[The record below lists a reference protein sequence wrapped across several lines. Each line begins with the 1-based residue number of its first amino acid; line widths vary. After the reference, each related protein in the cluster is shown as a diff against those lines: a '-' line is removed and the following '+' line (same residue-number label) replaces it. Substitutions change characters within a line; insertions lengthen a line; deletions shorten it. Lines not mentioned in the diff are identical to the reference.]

1 MESCIG
7 ILGRG
12 RLGSALAAGWTGA
25 GIDVVT
31 VGSDD
36 PAGLARVTS
45 CDVVV
50 LAIPLGRLRTVPATA
65 LDGAL
70 VVDAT
75 NHWWELDGADAALED
90 PRTSTS
96 ETVQSWF
103 AGARVVKSLGHVS
116 VWELENLGRPP
127 GDLDRRG
134 IAVAGDGA
142 EDVARVGALVE
153 ALGFDAVPIGSL
165 AAGVMVEPGSEAF
178 GADATA
184 SELRAMVRRFP
195 RSQRGR
201 VVARA
206 RGLDPERW
214 SGPR

>member
-1 MESCIG
+1 MERRIG

-12 RLGSALAAGWTGA
+12 RLGSVLAARYAAA
-25 GIDVVT
+25 GIAVET

-36 PAGLARVTS
+36 PAGLARVVA
-45 CDVVV
+45 CDLVI
-50 LAIPLGRLRTVPATA
+50 LAIPLSRLRTVPAGA

-75 NHWWELDGADAALED
+75 NHWWEVDGSDPALQD

-96 ETVQSWF
+96 ETVQAWF
-103 AGARVVKSLGHVS
+103 AGAHVVKSLGHAS
-116 VWELENLGRPP
+116 VWELENLGRPA
-127 GDLDRRG
+127 GAVDRRA
-134 IAVAGDGA
+134 IAVAGDRA
-142 EDVARVGALVE
+142 EDVESVAALVE
-153 ALGFDAVPIGSL
+153 ALGFDAVPIGPL

-184 SELRAMVRRFP
+184 AELRAMIARFP

-201 VVARA
+201 VLARA
-206 RGLDPERW
+206 RGFDPATW